1 MPCRFLAQLVMLEE
15 NPPFFSASF
24 FWILFQ
30 LYFIIP
36 LNDSPRDIK
45 KWSGYKSLKLKSVKM
60 TSHENDPLS
69 TKSPLNSCGF
79 VKEKCIFKPPPPD
92 TILTC
97 HTFQRLQ
104 FRCLLAPPLPTPSFW
119 LLLTPL
125 IQISSSPQLSTI
137 LKIKDGTYDFFTK
150 KIYLYVKILSSSL
163 NKIHDIKCC
172 NFSFDFF
179 VPKKFMNINKKRYI
193 RVFRGGVSIQIEDV

>member
-79 VKEKCIFKPPPPD
+79 VKEKCIFKPPPRYNLNLSHLSE
-92 TILTC
+92 TAVQVSSC
-97 HTFQRLQ
+97 
-104 FRCLLAPPLPTPSFW
+104 PTPPYSF
-119 LLLTPL
+119 LLTVAHPLDTNFFLSPAFHYFKNQRRHLWFFYQENISICENPL
-125 IQISSSPQLSTI
+125 IF
-137 LKIKDGTYDFFTK
+137 IK
-150 KIYLYVKILSSSL
+150 
-163 NKIHDIKCC
+163 
-172 NFSFDFF
+172 
-179 VPKKFMNINKKRYI
+179 
-193 RVFRGGVSIQIEDV
+193 